1 MIPGSTFHLRYPRKE
16 EIPHLV
22 HLMNL
27 PEARGQFLPREL
39 FLPAVMEKRLMDAQE
54 SREHMEFFVIADQAD
69 QILGRV
75 FHFKTVP
82 YFQSREIGYSMFT
95 DEVRGKGIMTEAVT
109 LLRDYLFDTT
119 LLNRL
124 EIHMNTENKAS
135 ERVAVKCGFQLEGTA
150 RGAVFDRGR
159 YHDILMYAL
168 LRDEWKALR
177 ES

>member
-1 MIPGSTFHLRYPRKE
+1 
-16 EIPHLV
+16 
-22 HLMNL
+22 
-27 PEARGQFLPREL
+27 
-39 FLPAVMEKRLMDAQE
+39 
-54 SREHMEFFVIADQAD
+54 MEFFVIADQAD

-135 ERVAVKCGFQLEGTA
+135 ERVAVKCGFQLGLGQLQGGHVGGLQTVKT
-150 RGAVFDRGR
+150 RGVFQDGVVATRFHIGQDVG
-159 YHDILMYAL
+159 HAL
-168 LRDEWKALR
+168 LNSDIGIRRPMQARFEVRFKLR
-177 ES
+177 TGC